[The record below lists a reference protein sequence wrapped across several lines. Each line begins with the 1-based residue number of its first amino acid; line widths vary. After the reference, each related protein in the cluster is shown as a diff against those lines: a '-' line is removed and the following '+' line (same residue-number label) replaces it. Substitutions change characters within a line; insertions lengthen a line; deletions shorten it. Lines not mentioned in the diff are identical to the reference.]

1 MECYLDF
8 LFFLFFGE
16 EIIVFFFF
24 RVKFISRFRI
34 SRIEIM
40 IISLLIIEGSQGNIE
55 YNWIEVY
62 SRKL

>member
-16 EIIVFFFF
+16 EIIVFFFLE
-24 RVKFISRFRI
+24 FRI

-40 IISLLIIEGSQGNIE
+40 IISLLIIEGSQGNI
-55 YNWIEVY
+55 IGI
-62 SRKL
+62 

>member
-16 EIIVFFFF
+16 EIIVFFFLE
-24 RVKFISRFRI
+24 FRI

>member
-40 IISLLIIEGSQGNIE
+40 IISLLSN
-55 YNWIEVY
+55 N
-62 SRKL
+62 

>member
-24 RVKFISRFRI
+24 RISNFTNRNYDNL
-34 SRIEIM
+34 SAE
-40 IISLLIIEGSQGNIE
+40 
-55 YNWIEVY
+55 
-62 SRKL
+62 